1 MIPALLSALKFAPAV
16 LGAGREIVGA
26 LTGREPAPDAAPEDV
41 AAEIEA
47 LPHDQRMAATMAVM
61 QAKTR
66 AQELDTDRFY
76 ELTSGSAEKVRA
88 TARPTIA
95 LAAMRVVTLFSSM
108 VAVLFGLV
116 VLDWGVRAV
125 CAAFGVVLIGVP
137 TVGDLIAALE
147 PVTEMVWAPLIASFW
162 ASVAVI
168 KKYMGCRERD
178 KARTD
183 EMAAGRPLES
193 AQATVVE
200 AGGAVA
206 GIIRALKG
214 R

>member
-1 MIPALLSALKFAPAV
+1 MIPALLAALRYAPAV

-26 LTGREPAPDAAPEDV
+26 LTGREPAPDATPETV
-41 AAEIEA
+41 AAEIES
-47 LPHDQRMAATMAVM
+47 LPADQRMAATLQVM

-76 ELTSGSAEKVRA
+76 DLTSGSAEKVRA
-88 TARPTIA
+88 TARPRIA
-95 LAAMRVVTLFSSM
+95 LAAMGVVTLFAKGVM
-108 VAVLFGLV
+108 VLFCLV
-116 VLDWGVRAV
+116 VADWLVRVGFAV
-125 CAAFGVVLIGVP
+125 FGVVPLGLPSAGKLV
-137 TVGDLIAALE
+137 AALE
-147 PVTEMVWAPLIASFW
+147 PVAEMVWAPLIASFW

-183 EMAAGRPLES
+183 EMSAGRPLES
-193 AQATVVE
+193 AQATVADA
-200 AGGAVA
+200 AGSVA

>member
-1 MIPALLSALKFAPAV
+1 MIPVLLAALKFAPAV

-26 LTGREPAPDAAPEDV
+26 LTGREPAPDATPEEV

-47 LPHDQRMAATMAVM
+47 LSPDQRMAATLQVM

-76 ELTSGSAEKVRA
+76 ELTAGAAEKVRA
-88 TARPTIA
+88 TARPEIA
-95 LAAMRVVTLFSSM
+95 LRAMGVLTLFARAVAL
-108 VAVLFGLV
+108 VAVAV
-116 VLDWGVRAV
+116 AVEWCVRAA
-125 CAAFGVVLIGVP
+125 CAIAGVSPPDLPSIPG
-137 TVGDLIAALE
+137 LIAELE
-147 PVTEMVWAPLIASFW
+147 PVAELVWAPLIGSFW
-162 ASVAVI
+162 ACAEIV

-178 KARTD
+178 KARAD
-183 EMAAGRPLES
+183 EMAAGRPIES

-200 AGGAVA
+200 AGGSIA